1 MIDISTEEVL
11 TFSEACKRIPSRRRG
26 KAPNIATLYRWTN
39 QGIRGVRLE
48 YVMVGGTRCTSVEAL
63 QRFFDRLTERAEE
76 RLLEP
81 PVKPRSATRCK
92 QIEAAERRLKVAG
105 I

>member
-63 QRFFDRLTERAEE
+63 QRFFDRYFYVGSLIVLAFHE
-76 RLLEP
+76 
-81 PVKPRSATRCK
+81 
-92 QIEAAERRLKVAG
+92 
-105 I
+105 